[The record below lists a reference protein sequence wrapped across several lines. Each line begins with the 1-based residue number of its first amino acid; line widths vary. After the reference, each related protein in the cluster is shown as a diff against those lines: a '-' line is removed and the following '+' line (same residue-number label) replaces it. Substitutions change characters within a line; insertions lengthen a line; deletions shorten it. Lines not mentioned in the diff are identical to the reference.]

1 MSEEKKSEAT
11 HHKTTHLEKK
21 YDSNPFTLSFNALG
35 KFFTH
40 NANWAIAIVALSFF
54 GMMFQFLGNI
64 GDLASQGSTTTSPQ
78 SYDTFSTATSSTEVT
93 TIIAIVIFVFV
104 IALFFGIIAVV
115 INTYIQGILAYVA
128 LKNETENRKVGL
140 GEAFDATTKRFWRL
154 FGAQLLA
161 GIKIFGWTLLLII
174 PGIIAA
180 LRYRLLS
187 FVIMSEPETE
197 KGIGASHDTTKAVVK
212 GRLMEVFGVGTVSS
226 LIPIIGPLLGLT
238 GNAALYSQ
246 LDYYHKKKLEKPKVH
261 WLNYVGLFIIGFIM
275 LFATFIGAVIL
286 LVKYGARSY

>member
-1 MSEEKKSEAT
+1 MSEEKKSEVT
-11 HHKTTHLEKK
+11 HHKTAKNTQD
-21 YDSNPFTLSFNALG
+21 YNSNPFTLSFNALG

-64 GDLASQGSTTTSPQ
+64 GDLASQGSTTTTPQ
-78 SYDTFSTATSSTEVT
+78 SYDTFSTAATSSTEVT

-104 IALFFGIIAVV
+104 IALFFGIIAIV
-115 INTYIQGILAYVA
+115 ISTYLQGMFSYAA
-128 LKNETENRKVGL
+128 LKSETEERRVGL

-197 KGIGASHDTTKAVVK
+197 KGIGASHNTTKAVVK

-275 LFATFIGAVIL
+275 LFATFIGAL
-286 LVKYGARSY
+286 LIVFITYNS